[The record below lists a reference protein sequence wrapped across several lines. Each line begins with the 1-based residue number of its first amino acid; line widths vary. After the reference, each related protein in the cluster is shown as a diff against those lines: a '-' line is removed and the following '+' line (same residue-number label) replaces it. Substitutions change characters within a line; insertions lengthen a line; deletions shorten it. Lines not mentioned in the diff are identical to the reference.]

1 MAAMRVDH
9 LAHHPSQSRP
19 PQLAPIAVQQP
30 PHSPTSAG
38 PLPPPHHRLPPL
50 HSHHHPHPLPSI
62 DGASSSAGLVP
73 PAQPTPA
80 DISQAAKMNGRKRKK
95 QEDPDDPLAS
105 GSQAP
110 PARRLRRLHEACAR
124 CRSKKIKCDSKLPS
138 CSACQAANVEC
149 NQEDRHRQTLKPRG
163 YTDMVEAQL
172 AKCILLLEKK
182 VPNFRLADID
192 SILDHEGIVIPPN
205 TIPMEGDAS
214 TLNPALGAVLQAN
227 SAALI
232 GPAAG
237 GASAVKVEPVVP
249 SLSSSSISGQATT
262 TANGHQRRSE
272 GASDGSSTVYEGRQP
287 TSGSQHPSVSA
298 QAQPQQ
304 PSGGSNGSGI
314 KGSDPMSNNLSSA
327 DGLIKAFGVSRSI
340 VRELPKPDN
349 SEGEDVLGGV
359 RLEEDS
365 PLPTY
370 PKTVSQWTDPLSA
383 RSIDPAIPQ
392 LPTPNPPPYPQPQPP
407 THTAQPQS
415 PVSSAQIPVGPL
427 SFHPAI
433 HRNRLALRLPRNRA
447 LTDQVVRKY
456 FDRLNYHRPVFIP
469 EEFNV
474 GLDALYDSLDSG
486 DVGHRRIPHI
496 SPFGRGQP
504 PPASVPL
511 VPQDDPGFLCSV
523 YLILALGR
531 LAIDNEVM
539 HKGTDEAPPSP
550 MKDFPTHEEFF
561 ELALAVKPD
570 LRVTISSLQAL
581 ILLQWY
587 LYTERHGR
595 SLWRLVGNMVRL
607 SVELGLHH
615 DPSEQ
620 GSTFTPGECEVR
632 NRLWW
637 TVMIHDRGTS
647 VLLGRPLAIA
657 DADFNAPAPKRIYD
671 AFGPSGLFSEH
682 FEHSPQ
688 LASIQGD
695 IINALY
701 RPGNHKLS
709 ADQIVRHASRI
720 TKGLREFS
728 RGALNSS
735 YRPFFEGTDS
745 WTNEQR
751 IALVCRMTE
760 DQGLTYLKYGIARI
774 LLLRALFTNSMLTA
788 DTRRRALKD
797 AVITSHN
804 ILIVSYQLTTFPS
817 LAFFVSPIPIHIA
830 AMVIL
835 YGVISECDALPY
847 PKARDDVCNALHI
860 VPRYRWRWSRKDA
873 HGSHPLIV
881 KLAQKVFGADI
892 LNITGPLGPPLL
904 MPEWDWVVG
913 STDTG
918 LASPLHELSAGF
930 SPTQAVVSN
939 SQSGLLN
946 GTPYNQPDG
955 VQVNGHRQ
963 DGWEP
968 TRAGGMNHA
977 RNSSNGNGLPP
988 TPISATMPS
997 GHPVSGV
1004 EQGSMSGGSP
1014 HDPQQGMHYS
1024 PQSVDQ
1030 NIYNP
1035 LADAEKEV
1043 LVRFMYPPP
1052 LDQPP
1057 EGYVSTV
1064 LGLDPQQQQAQ
1075 NMMASQMMPQGMA
1088 VDDVPTNMHAQG
1100 PSHVHSVSHIPLHH
1114 SMDGRPIHPSI
1125 SRQPTMHHHQ
1135 HHPHQ
1140 QQSLALYA
1148 PMQADYTPSVTH
1160 YVQEEF
1166 DGKGLMHLPPD
1177 GSNYNGW
1184 N

>member
-9 LAHHPSQSRP
+9 LAQHPSQSRP
-19 PQLAPIAVQQP
+19 PQLAPIAAQQP
-30 PHSPTSAG
+30 PHHHSPTG
-38 PLPPPHHRLPPL
+38 PIPPPHHQHPAI
-50 HSHHHPHPLPSI
+50 HAHHHAIPSI
-62 DGASSSAGLVP
+62 DGASSSSGLVP
-73 PAQPTPA
+73 PPQPTPA
-80 DISQAAKMNGRKRKK
+80 DISHQAVKMNGRKRKK
-95 QEDPDDPLAS
+95 QEDPDDPLAA

-124 CRSKKIKCDSKLPS
+124 CRSKKIK
-138 CSACQAANVEC
+138 AANVEC

-172 AKCILLLEKK
+172 AKCILLLDKFI
-182 VPNFRLADID
+182 PNFRLTDID
-192 SILDHEGIVIPPN
+192 AMLEREGIPIPPAP
-205 TIPMEGDAS
+205 TPIDGDAT
-214 TLNPALGAVLQAN
+214 TLNPALGAILQAN

-232 GPAAG
+232 GPAVG
-237 GASAVKVEPVVP
+237 GASAVKVEPIVP
-249 SLSSSSISGQATT
+249 SLLSTSVSGQATS
-262 TANGHQRRSE
+262 AAGGHQRRSE
-272 GASDGSSTVYEGRQP
+272 GASDGSSTVYEGRQ
-287 TSGSQHPSVSA
+287 TNGTNSQHPSASG
-298 QAQPQQ
+298 QPQPQQ
-304 PSGGSNGSGI
+304 PSGPANGNGI
-314 KGSDPMSNNLSSA
+314 RGQDPMSNDLSSA
-327 DGLIKAFGVSRSI
+327 GGLIKAFGVSRSI
-340 VRELPKPDN
+340 VRELPKPEN

-359 RLEEDS
+359 RLEDDS

-370 PKTVSQWTDPLSA
+370 PKTVSQWTDPLLA
-383 RSIDPAIPQ
+383 RSNDPAIPQ
-392 LPTPNPPPYPQPQPP
+392 LPTPNPPPYPQPSLVGPP
-407 THTAQPQS
+407 LPAHIVPPQS
-415 PVSSAQIPVGPL
+415 PTTSTQIPTGPL
-427 SFHPAI
+427 SFHPALY
-433 HRNRLALRLPRNRA
+433 RNRLPLRLPRNRQ
-447 LTDQVVRKY
+447 LTDIVVRKY
-456 FDRLNYHRPVFIP
+456 FDRLNFHRPVYIP
-469 EEFNV
+469 EEFNI
-474 GLDALYDSLDSG
+474 GLDALYATLDSG
-486 DVGHRRIPHI
+486 NASPRRLRI
-496 SPFGRGQP
+496 SPFERGQP
-504 PPASVPL
+504 PSSVPL

-531 LAIDNEVM
+531 LAIDNEAM
-539 HKGTDEAPPSP
+539 HKGTDEAPTNPL
-550 MKDFPTHEEFF
+550 KDFPTHEEFF

-620 GSTFTPGECEVR
+620 GSTFTPGECEIR

-657 DADFNAPAPKRIYD
+657 DADFNAPAPKRVSD

-701 RPGNHKLS
+701 RPGNHKLT
-709 ADQIVRHASRI
+709 ADQMVRHASRI

-751 IALVCRMTE
+751 VALVCQMTE

-804 ILIVSYQLTTFPS
+804 VLIVSYQLTTFPS

-847 PKARDDVCNALHI
+847 PKAKDDVCNALHI

-881 KLAQKVFGADI
+881 KLAQKVFGTEI

-913 STDTG
+913 STDSG
-918 LASPLHELSAGF
+918 LASPLHELSAGY
-930 SPTQAVVSN
+930 SPTQAAAPNPQPSMM
-939 SQSGLLN
+939 N
-946 GTPYNQPDG
+946 GTGPYNQAEGMP
-955 VQVNGHRQ
+955 VNGHRQ
-963 DGWEP
+963 EVWESAQQ
-968 TRAGGMNHA
+968 AGISHA
-977 RNSSNGNGLPP
+977 RNTSNGNGLPP

-997 GHPVSGV
+997 GHPVSAV
-1004 EQGSMSGGSP
+1004 EQGPMSAASP
-1014 HDPQQGMHYS
+1014 HGSQQGMHYS

-1057 EGYVSTV
+1057 EGYVNTV
-1064 LGLDPQQQQAQ
+1064 LGLDPHQQAH
-1075 NMMASQMMPQGMA
+1075 NMMATQLMSQGMA
-1088 VDDVPTNMHAQG
+1088 VDDVPTNMPPQG
-1100 PSHVHSVSHIPLHH
+1100 AAHVHSVTHIPPPQPG
-1114 SMDGRPIHPSI
+1114 MDGRQVQHSM
-1125 SRQPTMHHHQ
+1125 SRQPTIHSQQ

-1140 QQSLALYA
+1140 QHSLAYYA

-1160 YVQEEF
+1160 FVQEEF
-1166 DGKGLMHLPPD
+1166 DGKGLIHMQPD
-1177 GSNYNGW
+1177 GSGYSGW
-1184 N
+1184 

>member
-1 MAAMRVDH
+1 
-9 LAHHPSQSRP
+9 
-19 PQLAPIAVQQP
+19 
-30 PHSPTSAG
+30 
-38 PLPPPHHRLPPL
+38 
-50 HSHHHPHPLPSI
+50 
-62 DGASSSAGLVP
+62 
-73 PAQPTPA
+73 
-80 DISQAAKMNGRKRKK
+80 MNGRKRKK

-172 AKCILLLEKK
+172 AKCILLLDKL
-182 VPNFRLADID
+182 VPGFRLTDID
-192 SILDHEGIVIPPN
+192 TILDREGIVIPANP
-205 TIPMEGDAS
+205 TTPMDGDAS
-214 TLNPALGAVLQAN
+214 TLNPALGAILQAN
-227 SAALI
+227 SAALV
-232 GPAAG
+232 GPAVG
-237 GASAVKVEPVVP
+237 GASAVKVEPIVP
-249 SLSSSSISGQATT
+249 SLSSSSISGQATA
-262 TANGHQRRSE
+262 TASGHQRRSE
-272 GASDGSSTVYEGRQP
+272 GASDGSSTVYEGRQ
-287 TSGSQHPSVSA
+287 SNASNQHPSVSA
-298 QAQPQQ
+298 Q
-304 PSGGSNGSGI
+304 PSGAANGNGI
-314 KGSDPMSNNLSSA
+314 KGQDPMSNDLSSA
-327 DGLIKAFGVSRSI
+327 GGLIKAFGVAKSI

-359 RLEEDS
+359 RLEDDS

-370 PKTVSQWTDPLSA
+370 PKTVSQWTDPLLA
-383 RSIDPAIPQ
+383 RSNDPAIPQ
-392 LPTPNPPPYPQPQPP
+392 LPTPNPPPYPQTSLAGPQLPP
-407 THTAQPQS
+407 HILPPQS
-415 PVSSAQIPVGPL
+415 PTSSTQVPVGPL
-427 SFHPAI
+427 SFHPAL
-433 HRNRLALRLPRNRA
+433 HRNRLALRLPRNRT
-447 LTDQVVRKY
+447 LTGIVVKKY
-456 FDRLNYHRPVFIP
+456 FERLNYHRPVFIP

-474 GLDALYDSLDSG
+474 GLDALYDSLESG
-486 DVGHRRIPHI
+486 NGNASPRRMHA
-496 SPFGRGQP
+496 SPFGRGGP
-504 PPASVPL
+504 PPSSVPL
-511 VPQDDPGFLCSV
+511 IPQADPGFLCSV

-531 LAIDNEVM
+531 LAIDNEAM
-539 HKGTDEAPPSP
+539 HMGTDEAPPNP
-550 MKDFPTHEEFF
+550 LKDFPTHEEFF

-620 GSTFTPGECEVR
+620 GNTFTPGECEVR

-637 TVMIHDRGTS
+637 TVLIHDRGTS

-657 DADFNAPAPKRIYD
+657 DADFNAPAPKRVCD

-701 RPGNHKLS
+701 RPGNHKLT

-735 YRPFFEGTDS
+735 YRPFFEGTDN
-745 WTNEQR
+745 WTNDQR
-751 IALVCRMTE
+751 IALVCQMTE

-804 ILIVSYQLTTFPS
+804 VLIVSYQLTTFPS

-913 STDTG
+913 STDSG
-918 LASPLHELSAGF
+918 LASPLHELSAGY
-930 SPTQAVVSN
+930 SPTQAVASN
-939 SQSGLLN
+939 QPTLMN
-946 GTPYNQPDG
+946 GTSPYNQADG
-955 VQVNGHRQ
+955 MQVNGHRQ
-963 DGWEP
+963 EGWEP
-968 TRAGGMNHA
+968 AQQGVISHA
-977 RNSSNGNGLPP
+977 RNTSNGNGLPP

-997 GHPVSGV
+997 GHPVSAV
-1004 EQGSMSGGSP
+1004 DQGPMSATSP

-1052 LDQPP
+1052 LDQAP
-1057 EGYVSTV
+1057 EGYANTV
-1064 LGLDPQQQQAQ
+1064 LGLDPQQHQAQ
-1075 NMMASQMMPQGMA
+1075 NMMAAQMMPQGMN
-1088 VDDVPTNMHAQG
+1088 VDDVPTNMPPQG
-1100 PSHVHSVSHIPLHH
+1100 APHVHPVTHIPPPHH
-1114 SMDGRPIHPSI
+1114 SMEGRPVHPSMG
-1125 SRQPTMHHHQ
+1125 RQPAMHPQQ
-1135 HHPHQ
+1135 HHPQQ
-1140 QQSLALYA
+1140 QQSLAFYA

-1160 YVQEEF
+1160 FVQEEF

-1177 GSNYNGW
+1177 GSGYTGW
-1184 N
+1184 